1 MSADAHDQPPTTRR
15 RVPRPVSVAAGGLC
29 LLLGSIGAVF
39 VPSLLPIWTVLG
51 GIVGGVVYLA
61 TCDRATDGPPPPRR
75 GTVRRAARAGIA
87 TTVVCLA
94 LTGAGSILGAAGGPV
109 ILLLLLAVALWAWR
123 ARRYLTSSSVA
134 GAGPDARPVVPER
147 SSTVSEPP
155 PDTAALTTP
164 ELCRAWQR
172 SYLALIDVPEGPVR
186 EDIAAW
192 RRSLLDELERR
203 DPVGFDKWLRDGAR
217 AGSDPGRYLDLASD
231 H

>member
-1 MSADAHDQPPTTRR
+1 MSADAHDQPPTTGR
-15 RVPRPVSVAAGGLC
+15 RVPRPVSVAVGGLC

-75 GTVRRAARAGIA
+75 GTVRRAAWAGIA

-94 LTGAGSILGAAGGPV
+94 LTGAGSILGAASGPV

-123 ARRYLTSSSVA
+123 ARRQLTRSSVA
-134 GAGPDARPVVPER
+134 VADAVVPER
-147 SSTVSEPP
+147 SSAVSEPP
-155 PDTAALTTP
+155 PDADGLTTP

-203 DPVGFDKWLRDGAR
+203 DPIGFDKWLRDGAR